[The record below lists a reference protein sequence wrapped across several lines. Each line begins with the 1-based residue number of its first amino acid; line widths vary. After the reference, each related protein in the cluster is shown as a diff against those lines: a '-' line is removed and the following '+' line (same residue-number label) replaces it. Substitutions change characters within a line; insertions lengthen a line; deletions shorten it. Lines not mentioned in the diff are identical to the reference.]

1 LEGGECT
8 LAISK
13 ERKDEM
19 VEQYV
24 EWVNQSQAVILTE
37 YTGLTM
43 KALDDLRTRARE
55 AGGEFHIVKNTLGKV
70 ALEKAGLP
78 VPDHYL
84 EGSTAVGFAFSD
96 APALAKTMSDFART
110 SDFLKIKGGYLG
122 KRAIAAEDV
131 KALAELPPLPVM
143 RAQLLGTIMAPA
155 SKLVRTL
162 AEPGRQI
169 AAVIKAFAD
178 KDNAP
183 AETPAEAAA

>member
-1 LEGGECT
+1 

-70 ALEKAGLP
+70 ALEKAGLQ
-78 VPDHYL
+78 VPEHYL